1 MTRFEIQIRDRIVY
15 VVAASQDAALVQ
27 VRSMMTATERHWST
41 PIFTG
46 RDIAGY

>member
-1 MTRFEIQIRDRIVY
+1 MTRFEIQLNGTFHY
-15 VVAASQDAALVQ
+15 VVAATQEDARVAFLA
-27 VRSMMTATERHWST
+27 SLTAAARRWAN

>member
-1 MTRFEIQIRDRIVY
+1 MTRFEIQIRDRFEY
-15 VVAASQDAALVQ
+15 VVAKDEASALVE
-27 VRSMMTATERHWST
+27 VRKSMTATERHWST